1 MLERMFNAPMAS
13 PPSPLLLLLLL
24 LPLQLPLLLRCICC

>member
-1 MLERMFNAPMAS
+1 LEDVCLL

-24 LPLQLPLLLRCICC
+24 YGAVDYRLIVVR